1 MSIQSIIFSAFIH
14 IFQSLFTFIETSFQ
28 GDAIRKRFE
37 GACDLKTAIV
47 IIAILLALL
56 LWVSCDLALG
66 RRKQLSKAQRK
77 SYPIRQSNIDLITAG
92 PELFEK
98 LFLDIKNAKK
108 HIHILFYI
116 VKNDKISG
124 EFLSL
129 LKKKAEEGVEVRLL
143 LDWVGSMRVKRKLIA
158 GLKEAGVRF
167 AFCHVPRFP
176 YLFYSSQ
183 SRNHRKITVI
193 DGSIG
198 YLGGYNIGKE
208 YVNLDAKLCPWR
220 DYHLRLT
227 GEGVEDLQSEFLY
240 DWQNA
245 SGTDLHRDAAYF
257 PDLPKGSIR
266 HQHIPTEAGYLEE
279 TFLAIIRNA
288 RVKIIIGTPYF
299 IPSPALFQELQ
310 RALKRGVRLSIIVPA
325 KTDHLLV
332 KEASYPYLRV
342 LLKEGARIYQYT
354 NGFYHAK
361 ILLADDTVCD
371 IGTANF
377 DKRSLYLNHELNC
390 YIYEKSFIRS
400 AEKVLEQDMKDSKLL
415 MLKTIS
421 GFNAIRWLREGVAK
435 SVSYF
440 L

>member
-1 MSIQSIIFSAFIH
+1 MLSAKGSRRI
-14 IFQSLFTFIETSFQ
+14 S
-28 GDAIRKRFE
+28 
-37 GACDLKTAIV
+37 DLKTAIV
-47 IIAILLALL
+47 ILSILLVLL
-56 LWVSCDLALG
+56 LWGACDMVLG
-66 RRKQLSKAQRK
+66 RRKQLSKVHRK
-77 SYPIRQSNIDLITAG
+77 SYPVRQSNIDLITSG
-92 PELFEK
+92 PDLFEK
-98 LFLDIKNAKK
+98 LFHDINNAKK

-143 LDWVGSMRVKRKLIA
+143 LDWVGSLRVKRKLIA

-167 AFCHVPRFP
+167 AFCHVPKLP
-176 YLFYSSQ
+176 YLLYSSQ

-193 DGSIG
+193 DGCIG

-208 YVNLDAKLCPWR
+208 YVNLDTKLCPWR
-220 DYHLRLT
+220 DYHLRFT
-227 GEGVEDLQSEFLY
+227 GESVEDLQSEFLC
-240 DWQNA
+240 DWRDA
-245 SGTDLHRDAAYF
+245 AGTDLLGNTAYF
-257 PDLPKGSIR
+257 PALSKGSFR
-266 HQHIPTEAGYLEE
+266 HQLIPSEAGYLEE
-279 TFLAIIRNA
+279 TFLAIIRNS
-288 RVKIIIGTPYF
+288 RRRIIIGTPYF

-310 RALKRGVRLSIIVPA
+310 RAVDRGVNLSIIVPS

-332 KEASYPYLRV
+332 KEASFPYLRV
-342 LLKEGARIYQYT
+342 LLKKGAFVYQYM

-361 ILLADDTVCD
+361 ILLSDDTVCD

-390 YIYEKSFIRS
+390 YIYDKPLIQR
-400 AEKVLEQDMKDSKLL
+400 AEKVLEQDMNDSKLL
-415 MLKTIS
+415 MLKNIS
-421 GFNAIRWLREGVAK
+421 GFNAIRWLMEGVAK

>member
-1 MSIQSIIFSAFIH
+1 M
-14 IFQSLFTFIETSFQ
+14 
-28 GDAIRKRFE
+28 
-37 GACDLKTAIV
+37 KTAI
-47 IIAILLALL
+47 IILAIGLALL
-56 LWVSCDLALG
+56 LWVLCDMALG
-66 RRKQLSKAQRK
+66 RRKQLSKVQRK
-77 SYPIRQSNIDLITAG
+77 NYPVRQSRIDLITAG
-92 PELFEK
+92 PDLFEK
-98 LFLDIKNAKK
+98 LFLDIKHAKK

-143 LDWVGSMRVKRKLIA
+143 LDWVGSLRVKRKLIT

-167 AFCHVPRFP
+167 AFCHVPKLP

-208 YVNLDAKLCPWR
+208 YVNLDSKLCPWR
-220 DYHLRLT
+220 DYHLRMT
-227 GEGVEDLQSEFLY
+227 GEGVNDLQSEFLC
-240 DWQNA
+240 DWRDA
-245 SGTDLHRDAAYF
+245 SGTDLLRDAAYF
-257 PDLPKGSIR
+257 PRLPQEGLR
-266 HQHIPTEAGYLEE
+266 HQHIPSEAGYLEE
-279 TFLAIIRNA
+279 TFLAIIRNS
-288 RVKIIIGTPYF
+288 RRKIIIGTPYF
-299 IPSPALFQELQ
+299 IPSPALFQELR
-310 RALKRGVRLSIIVPA
+310 RALDRGVRLSIIVPS
-325 KTDHLLV
+325 KTDHPLV

-342 LLKEGARIYQYT
+342 LLKEGARIYQYM

-361 ILLADDTVCD
+361 ILLSDDTVCD

-390 YIYEKSFIRS
+390 YIYDKAFIQK

-415 MLKTIS
+415 MLKNIS